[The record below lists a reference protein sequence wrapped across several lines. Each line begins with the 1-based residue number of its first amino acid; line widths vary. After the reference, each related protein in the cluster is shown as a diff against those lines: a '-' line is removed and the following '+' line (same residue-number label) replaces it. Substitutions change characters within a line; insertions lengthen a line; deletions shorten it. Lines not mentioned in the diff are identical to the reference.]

1 MGNKKVI
8 LHLCADLGS
17 DSRYYQ
23 LNTSEYEV
31 IRIGQEIGVENYDP
45 PKNVYGV
52 IANPP
57 CTEFSTAKSF
67 NHVGDIDKG
76 MELVNHCIRI
86 IEKCNPTF
94 WVIENPAKGRLKEQL
109 GKYKHSYQPWQ
120 YGSPWTKLTGL
131 WGNFTMPLPIYS
143 KWEDVPNK
151 INLWKRKGRKIP
163 GLVYL
168 HKSAINLIPE
178 FEFARE
184 YIKCDADIRS
194 MCSQGFAEAFYNT
207 NR

>member
-1 MGNKKVI
+1 VKKII

-23 LNTSEYEV
+23 LDDNYEV
-31 IRIGQEIGVENYDP
+31 IKIGQKIGVENYHP

-57 CTEFSTAKSF
+57 CTEFSTAVSF
-67 NHVGDIDKG
+67 KHIGDIEKG
-76 MELVNHCIRI
+76 MELVNHCKRI
-86 IEKCNPTF
+86 ISECENLKF
-94 WVIENPAKGRLKEQL
+94 WVIENPAKGRLKEHI

-120 YGSPWTKLTGL
+120 YGSPWTKFTGL
-131 WGNFTMPLPIYS
+131 WGNFNMPKPLFT
-143 KWEDVPNK
+143 KWDDVPKND
-151 INLWKRKGRKIP
+151 NLWVRKGRKKP
-163 GLVYL
+163 ALVYL

-184 YIKCDADIRS
+184 HIKCDADIRS
-194 MCSQGFAEAFYNT
+194 MCSQGFAKAFYEYNK
-207 NR
+207 

>member
-1 MGNKKVI
+1 MKKII

-23 LNTSEYEV
+23 LDDNYEV
-31 IRIGQEIGVENYDP
+31 IKIGQEIGVENYTP

-57 CTEFSTAKSF
+57 CTEFSTAKCF
-67 NHVGDIDKG
+67 THVGDLDKG
-76 MELVNHCIRI
+76 MELVNHCLRI
-86 IEKCNPTF
+86 IEECNPTF
-94 WVIENPAKGRLKEQL
+94 WVIENPAKGRLKEKL
-109 GKYKHSYQPWQ
+109 GKYKYSYQPWS

-131 WGNFTMPLPIYS
+131 WGSFNMPKKQYT
-143 KWEDVPNK
+143 KVEQVKQNEK
-151 INLWKRKGRKIP
+151 LWVRKGRKIA

-168 HKSAINLIPE
+168 HKSAVDLIPE

-194 MCSQGFAEAFYNT
+194 MCSQGFAKAFYEANK
-207 NR
+207 